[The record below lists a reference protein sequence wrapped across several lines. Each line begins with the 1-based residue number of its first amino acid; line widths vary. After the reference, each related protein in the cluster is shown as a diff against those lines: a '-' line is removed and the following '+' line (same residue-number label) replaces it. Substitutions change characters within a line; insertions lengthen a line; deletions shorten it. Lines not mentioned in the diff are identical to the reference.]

1 MSNRSQTGHT
11 NTGGPQAYTSEVEYF
26 VACFSKREVRDRVN
40 GLFETQLYEWIAN
53 NPSTDVAKLLAEQ
66 STQMDL
72 ERENW
77 AWSLTQANQQT
88 FETFVDNEHR
98 DEYLN
103 AIIEAEAERK
113 NPRGDRIGYV
123 NQRKAE
129 LS

>member
-1 MSNRSQTGHT
+1 MSDRSQTGHT
-11 NTGGPQAYTSEVEYF
+11 NTGGPQAYASEVEYF
-26 VACFSKREVRDRVN
+26 VDCFSKREVRDRVK
-40 GLFETQLYEWIAN
+40 GLFENQLYEWIAN

-77 AWSLTQANQQT
+77 AWALTQANKQT
-88 FETFVDNEHR
+88 FETFVDKEQR
-98 DEYLN
+98 VEYLN
-103 AIIEAEAERK
+103 AIIEAEAERD

-129 LS
+129 L